1 MKKAVKQS
9 TLLMLLNVGTIL
21 LVILMATLFACSIA
35 ANNHAL
41 QMYSDEKEL
50 TLGAQQFIDASG
62 YLTDQARLCA
72 ATSEKRYYDNYQTEV
87 NTTKNREAGYT
98 RMDTV
103 GMTDSEKALISQ
115 MSELSNTLVPLEEAA
130 MNNALSGNTDLA
142 IQYVFGDEYTTNLT
156 QIQSLQSQFL
166 EAIDTR
172 LTNEIE
178 QQQRNI
184 VMIQIAMIIF
194 VAIIIV
200 FQIFSTF
207 FIKKK
212 VISPLQSVR
221 NEMLEFAKGNLS
233 ATSAIEADSS
243 ELGMLVYSVNK
254 MRNQLKKYISDIR
267 ESLMKIAQGNLNFEP
282 EFEYVGD
289 FAQIQTS
296 MKEISDSLRDTFEE
310 IDTAA
315 NQVAMGADQVSI
327 GAQALSQGATEQASA
342 IEELSATAQDISNKI
357 SINAEHTKSA
367 DEHGKSAGEQLNSSS
382 QKMQEL
388 VVAMDVI
395 NQKSNEIQRIVKTID
410 DIAFQTNI
418 LALNAAVEAARAGTA
433 GKGFAVV
440 ADEVRNLAGKS
451 AEASKTT
458 QELIKDSV
466 AAVAQGCVLVEDT
479 ANALQKASEF
489 TEEVT
494 AAISVIATASTEQ
507 AQTILQVTQGI
518 DQISSVVQTNSATA
532 EEDAAAS
539 EELSGQ
545 ASKLK
550 KLIEKFKMSEYS
562 PVYQPAAAE
571 PSPSTSFN
579 TVPFSQ
585 NTSAFDKY

>member
-1 MKKAVKQS
+1 
-9 TLLMLLNVGTIL
+9 
-21 LVILMATLFACSIA
+21 
-35 ANNHAL
+35 
-41 QMYSDEKEL
+41 
-50 TLGAQQFIDASG
+50 
-62 YLTDQARLCA
+62 
-72 ATSEKRYYDNYQTEV
+72 
-87 NTTKNREAGYT
+87 
-98 RMDTV
+98 
-103 GMTDSEKALISQ
+103 
-115 MSELSNTLVPLEEAA
+115 
-130 MNNALSGNTDLA
+130 
-142 IQYVFGDEYTTNLT
+142 
-156 QIQSLQSQFL
+156 
-166 EAIDTR
+166 
-172 LTNEIE
+172 
-178 QQQRNI
+178 
-184 VMIQIAMIIF
+184 MIIF

-207 FIKKK
+207 FIEKK

-233 ATSAIEADSS
+233 ATSAVEADSS

-282 EFEYVGD
+282 EFEYIGD

-388 VVAMDVI
+388 VVAMDII

>member
-21 LVILMATLFACSIA
+21 LVILMTVLFACSIA

-41 QMYSDEKEL
+41 QMYDDEKNL
-50 TLGAQQFIDASG
+50 TLAAQQFIDASD
-62 YLTDQARLCA
+62 YLTNQARLCA

-87 NTTKNREAGYT
+87 NTTKNREAGYSK
-98 RMDTV
+98 MDSI
-103 GMTDSEKALISQ
+103 GITDSEKALISQ
-115 MSELSNTLVPLEEAA
+115 MSQLSNDLVPLEEAA
-130 MNNALSGNTDLA
+130 MNNALSGNTKLA
-142 IQYVFGDEYTTNLT
+142 IEYVFGDEYTTNLD
-156 QIQSLQSQFL
+156 QIQSLQSEFL
-166 EAIDTR
+166 ATIQER
-172 LTNEIE
+172 LDNEIL

-184 VMIQIAMIIF
+184 SIMQVMMLVF
-194 VAIIIV
+194 VLITIV

-233 ATSAIEADSS
+233 ATSSIEADSS

-254 MRNQLKKYISDIR
+254 MRNQLKKYISDIH

-282 EFEYVGD
+282 EFEYIGD
-289 FAQIQTS
+289 FAQIQAS
-296 MKEISDSLRDTFEE
+296 MKEISDSLRDTFQE

-315 NQVAMGADQVSI
+315 HQVAMGSDQVSI

-367 DEHGKSAGEQLNSSS
+367 DEHGKSAGEQLNFSS

-388 VVAMDVI
+388 VAAMDVI

-494 AAISVIATASTEQ
+494 AAISVIATASAEQ
-507 AQTILQVTQGI
+507 AQTIFQVTQGI

-550 KLIEKFKMSEYS
+550 KLIEKFKISEYS
-562 PVYQPAAAE
+562 PVHQPAAAQ
-571 PSPSTSFN
+571 PSPNTSFN

>member
-87 NTTKNREAGYT
+87 NTTKNREACYT

-184 VMIQIAMIIF
+184 TVIQIVMIIF

-233 ATSAIEADSS
+233 ATSAVEADSS

-254 MRNQLKKYISDIR
+254 MRNQLKKYISDIH

-296 MKEISDSLRDTFEE
+296 MKEISDSVRDTFEE

-562 PVYQPAAAE
+562 PVYEPAAAE